1 MEIKDM
7 IKVALFTSLTM
18 IGGMLSI
25 NIGPVPIT
33 MQTVFV
39 LLSGL
44 LLGPKLGVYS
54 QIVYIFLGIVGLPVF
69 AGGMSGPGSFLSPSF
84 GFVLGFILAANTVGW
99 IIQSMEYN
107 SRNITL
113 ALIVG
118 NGVIFLIGIP
128 YMYFILN
135 IYMGNSLNIIQILN
149 IGLIPF
155 IPGEVL
161 KVLLGINIGIRMKFL
176 NRENIIDI
184 K

>member
-44 LLGPKLGVYS
+44 VLGPKLGSYS
-54 QIVYIFLGIVGLPVF
+54 QMIYILLGLVGLPVF
-69 AGGMSGPGSFLSPSF
+69 AGGMSGPASFLSPSF
-84 GFVLGFILAANTVGW
+84 GFVIGFILAANTVGW
-99 IIQSMEYN
+99 ISQSLEYN
-107 SRNITL
+107 RKNITL
-113 ALIVG
+113 ALIIG

-135 IYMGNSLNIIQILN
+135 IYMGNSLNIIEILN
-149 IGLIPF
+149 VGLIPF
-155 IPGEVL
+155 IPGEIL
-161 KVLLGINIGIRMKFL
+161 KILLGVNIGIRMKYL

-184 K
+184 